1 MNKDKFIGALYG
13 VAIGDALGAPYE
25 FRRASPKLDYN
36 GILVDQNVYV
46 KLQYSTIIIRPYTV
60 TDDTEMTLTLLA
72 SILEKGKYDRDDVIS
87 RYLEWANA
95 EHTTFMG
102 RNTRTLMKGVK
113 TIKGFEARR
122 QKVDM
127 KNAQSN
133 GSLMRALPL
142 VLLGSWEEGVITDTN
157 LTNDNDINREC
168 SMIFVGILR
177 YIIFDQKLKLSCKEP
192 IIKDALRSALKGEIL
207 PGVMTKSKGWVV
219 YALYVAV
226 LTLLT
231 VKNFEDGM
239 DFIYKNFMGGD
250 MDTIMSISGALLG
263 ALYGYNNM
271 EKETKTSINIAKL
284 SVGFE
289 LNDKYNLPKIVQKYF

>member
-13 VAIGDALGAPYE
+13 VAVGDALGAPYE
-25 FRRASPKLDYN
+25 FRRVTPKLPYD
-36 GILVDQNVYV
+36 GILVDEDVYA
-46 KLQYSTIIIRPYTV
+46 KFQYSTIHIKPHTV
-60 TDDTEMTLTLLA
+60 TDDTEMTLTLLS
-72 SILEKGKYDRDDVIS
+72 SILEKGKYDRDDVIL
-87 RYLEWANA
+87 RYLEWASA
-95 EHTTFMG
+95 STFMG
-102 RNTRTLMKGVK
+102 RNTRMLMKGVK

-122 QKVDM
+122 EKADM
-127 KNAQSN
+127 KNTQSN

-142 VLLGSWEEGVITDTN
+142 VLLGAKWKEGVVTDTS
-157 LTNDNDINREC
+157 LTNENDVNIEC

-177 YIIFDQKLKLSCKEP
+177 YIIFDDELKITCEQ
-192 IIKDALRSALKGEIL
+192 IVVKDALRSALKKEIL

-231 VKNFEDGM
+231 VKSFEDGM
-239 DFIYKNFMGGD
+239 DFIYRNFMGGD

-263 ALYGYNNM
+263 ALYGYDSM
-271 EKETKTSINIAKL
+271 TKERKTKINIEKL